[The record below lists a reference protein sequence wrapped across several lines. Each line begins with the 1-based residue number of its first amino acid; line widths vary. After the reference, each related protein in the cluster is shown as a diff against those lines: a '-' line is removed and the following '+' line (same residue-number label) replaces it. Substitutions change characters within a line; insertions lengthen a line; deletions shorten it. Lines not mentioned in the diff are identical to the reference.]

1 MKKNVRK
8 KSATVMISL
17 LTESETKGI
26 ARLGQ

>member
-8 KSATVMISL
+8 KTATAMISL
-17 LTESETKGI
+17 LTESSTKGI